1 MQGITMITAG
11 KGGVGKSTCTAIL
24 GHCLANLGKKVL
36 LIEFDMGLRSLDIM
50 LGAENKAVYDL
61 SDIVKGN
68 CTAKE
73 ALIQCDSC
81 ENLSLLVASNDCDFD
96 IDITDFAIVLKSV
109 YDEFEYI
116 LIDTPAGLGSLVKL
130 AARVCD
136 NAIIVATPDPVCVRD
151 GGKCV
156 DTLRRWGV
164 DNMRLIINRASEK
177 PDKKAPIRDY
187 DEIIDTVGARLI
199 GVVPE
204 DKNIA
209 RNLYKGIPI
218 GGESLSKE
226 AFKNIAKRFLGNDI
240 SLLIK

>member
-1 MQGITMITAG
+1 MQGITMVTAG

-24 GHCLANLGKKVL
+24 GNCLASLGKKVL
-36 LIEFDMGLRSLDIM
+36 LIELDMGLRSLDIM

-61 SDIVKGN
+61 SDIVKGR
-68 CTAKE
+68 CSAKE
-73 ALIQCDSC
+73 ALIQCDFC
-81 ENLSLLVASNDCDFD
+81 ENLSLLVASSDSDFNV
-96 IDITDFAIVLKSV
+96 DITDFALVLKSV
-109 YDEFEYI
+109 YDEFEFI

-130 AARVCD
+130 AAQVCD
-136 NAIIVATPDPVCVRD
+136 NALIVATPDPVCVRD

-156 DTLRRWGV
+156 DTLKKWGV

-177 PDKKAPIRDY
+177 LDRKSPIKDY
-187 DEIIDTVGARLI
+187 DDIIDTVGARLI

-204 DKNIA
+204 DKSIA
-209 RNLYKGIPI
+209 RNLFKGMPT
-218 GGESLSKE
+218 GGDNLSSE